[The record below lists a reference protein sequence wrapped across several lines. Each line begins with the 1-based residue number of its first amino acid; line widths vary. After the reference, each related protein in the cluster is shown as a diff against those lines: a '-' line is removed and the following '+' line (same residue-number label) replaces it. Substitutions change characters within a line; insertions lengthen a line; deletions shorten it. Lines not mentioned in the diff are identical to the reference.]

1 MESTTFSDNTYHQL
15 ITNDFSRTMYEE
27 LTTSLSNCKSF
38 LFSVA
43 FINYSGL
50 QLLLRALTEFENK
63 NIIGKIITSDYLN
76 FTDTKSLRKL
86 KEFNNIETRVFLARH
101 DRGFHSK
108 AYIFEYEDS
117 YKIIIG
123 SSNITQSA
131 LKSNVEWNVK
141 IITKSE
147 HAFAVKVI
155 KEFDELWAATTD
167 IDERFL
173 TEYEKLIQ
181 MIRES
186 NEKEREI
193 FYIDHEVIANTMQI
207 KAIENLRWLR
217 EHGENKALVVAATAT
232 GKTYMSAFDV
242 KHYKPRKVLFIV
254 HREDILNKAEISFKK
269 VLGAG
274 IDTGFLTG
282 SRKDITKRYL
292 FATIQTLANYYKEFS
307 KDEFDYIIYDEA
319 HHACAPSYR
328 DILSYFTPK
337 FTLGMT
343 ATPERMDDM
352 NLFDLFD
359 NNIALEIR
367 LREAME
373 SNLVVPFHYF
383 GVTEVDGIDLE
394 NVDIENDDELT
405 RILSVGSRVDY
416 IIEKMTHYGF
426 DGEKRKTLGFCASV
440 EHAEY
445 MAEQFN
451 QRRIPS
457 FCVTGKTEVSERERI
472 LARLEADND
481 TLEVVFTVNVFNEGI
496 DIPSVNEILM
506 LRPTNSAII
515 FIQQLGRGMRKF
527 KNKEYLTVLDFI
539 GNYKRAFLIAIALNG
554 SRYYDKDSLKVS
566 VKEDFR
572 DIPGPSYVQMDPI
585 AKDRILKQLESE
597 NFNSTHYLRE
607 EFKAFLSQIGKIPYF
622 LIDYETYDGSP
633 DPIKFIDKKGSYY
646 EFICGS
652 LNKDDEFT
660 VFKNDT
666 EFMKLVRQLSHLL
679 PLKRPHE
686 FVLLKSLIEA
696 SLSKSDFYI
705 KMGSHLERVDFQ
717 TCMNA
722 IDNLSFRFKDNSQK
736 NRSFKMIRINEENM
750 MMSEELEMQ
759 LSNQLKQKI
768 IIDILQYGILRYQ
781 REFGNVDYGVP
792 FFKLYQTY
800 QMVDAALLSN
810 FEKAHSSYR
819 GAGLF
824 TNGKNYFLYVDL
836 NKDAEIKPE
845 IDYDDILYSPDHF
858 QWQTPNNT
866 KPSSERGKNIIFN
879 KDRGILLHL
888 FVRKIRNLDGT
899 IQPYIYLGEVESYSY
914 KGTQPITVQMKL
926 LNTIPNSLFT
936 ELTTNVVVE
945 IKNEERA

>member
-1 MESTTFSDNTYHQL
+1 MENDFFSDNTYHQL

-27 LTTSLSNCKSF
+27 LTTSLMNCKSF

-63 NIIGKIITSDYLN
+63 NINGKIITSDYLN

-86 KEFNNIETRVFLARH
+86 KEFRNIDTKVFLARH

-147 HAFAVKVI
+147 HAFTVKVI
-155 KEFDELWAATTD
+155 KEFDELWAETTV

-173 TEYEKLIQ
+173 VEYEKLIQ

-217 EHGENKALVVAATAT
+217 EHGESKALVVAATAT

-254 HREDILNKAEISFKK
+254 HREDILNKAEISFRK

-274 IDTGFLTG
+274 IETGFLTG
-282 SRKDITKRYL
+282 SRRDTTKRYL
-292 FATIQTLANYYKEFS
+292 FATIQTLKNHYQEFS
-307 KDEFDYIIYDEA
+307 KNEFDYIIYDEA
-319 HHACAPSYR
+319 HHVCAPSYR
-328 DILSYFTPK
+328 DIISYFRPK

-343 ATPERMDDM
+343 ATPERMDEM

-383 GVTEVDGIDLE
+383 GVTEIGDIDLE
-394 NVDIENDDELT
+394 NVDIENDDVMT
-405 RILSVGSRVDY
+405 KILSVSKRVDY
-416 IIEKMTHYGF
+416 IIEKRKYYGF
-426 DGEKRKTLGFCASV
+426 DGVKRKTLGFCASV
-440 EHAEY
+440 AHAKY
-445 MAEQFN
+445 MSEQFN
-451 QRRIPS
+451 LRGILS
-457 FCVTGKTEVSERERI
+457 YCVSGEVDVPERERI
-472 LARLEADND
+472 LARLEADSD
-481 TLEVVFTVNVFNEGI
+481 PLEVVFTVNVFNEGI

-506 LRPTNSAII
+506 LRPTNSAIV

-572 DIPGPSYVQMDPI
+572 DIPGPSYVQMDKI
-585 AKDRILKQLESE
+585 AKEHILKQLEIE
-597 NFNSTHYLRE
+597 NFNSMHYLRE
-607 EFKAFLSQIGKIPYF
+607 EYKAFLSQIGRIPYF
-622 LIDYETYDGSP
+622 LVDYETYDGSP
-633 DPIKFIDKKGSYY
+633 DPIRFIDKKGSYY
-646 EFICGS
+646 EFICGL
-652 LNKDDEFT
+652 LNNNDEFST
-660 VFKNDT
+660 YKNDAAFT
-666 EFMKLVRQLSHLL
+666 KLIRQLSSFL

-686 FVLLKSLIEA
+686 FILLKSLIEK
-696 SLSKSDFYI
+696 SLTSSDFCI
-705 KMGSHLERVDFQ
+705 KMKSHLERVDESI
-717 TCMNA
+717 CLHA
-722 IDNLSFRFKDNSQK
+722 IDNLLLKFKDNSQR
-736 NRSFKMIRINEENM
+736 NRSVKLIHINQKQIEI
-750 MMSEELEMQ
+750 SEEFKVQ
-759 LSNQLKQKI
+759 LSSPPKQKVI
-768 IIDILQYGILRYQ
+768 VDILQYGILRYQ
-781 REFGNVDYGVP
+781 REFGNVDYGMP
-792 FFKLYQTY
+792 FFKLHQQYK
-800 QMVDAALLSN
+800 MIDAALLSN

-824 TNGKNYFLYVDL
+824 ANGNNYFLFVDL
-836 NKDAEIKPE
+836 NKDAQIKPE
-845 IDYDDILYSPDHF
+845 IDYEDVLYSPDHF

-879 KDRGILLHL
+879 KNRGIHLHL
-888 FVRKIRNLDGT
+888 FVRKLRNLDGN
-899 IQPYIYLGEVESYSY
+899 IQPYIYLGETESYSF

-936 ELTTNVVVE
+936 ELTTNVVIE
-945 IKNEERA
+945 IKNEEKA